1 MTVWGNSTRYVIL
14 FLTNKRLLGVK
25 ALVLRLLCHKVLL
38 ILSQSDI
45 RNLSQKVFGLQQLL
59 KEILLKP
66 NLRRNQKSLLK
77 QKSRLQKPKRQPKL
91 KKLSKTMSGNLVED
105 ESLRLAKARKMFL
118 KMFKPRKL
126 RWKLLQSQNQPKKR
140 SKKLLKR
147 RQRSQKMLVHHHQL
161 KKRMLRSR
169 RKLIK

>member
-1 MTVWGNSTRYVIL
+1 VTVWGNSTRYVIL

-77 QKSRLQKPKRQPKL
+77 QKSRLQKT
-91 KKLSKTMSGNLVED
+91 KKTAQAEKAVENN
-105 ESLRLAKARKMFL
+105 ERK
-118 KMFKPRKL
+118 
-126 RWKLLQSQNQPKKR
+126 S
-140 SKKLLKR
+140 
-147 RQRSQKMLVHHHQL
+147 
-161 KKRMLRSR
+161 SR
-169 RKLIK
+169 RRKSKASKSKENVP